1 LTLFIY
7 FKIYSIKGKIIKNF
21 YDLFK
26 MKIYLILITLLQ
38 IYLIN
43 GRIRQFADEPKPE
56 THEELQ
62 LLLNL
67 LPTYGYYYAY
77 N

>member
-1 LTLFIY
+1 
-7 FKIYSIKGKIIKNF
+7 
-21 YDLFK
+21 

>member
-1 LTLFIY
+1 
-7 FKIYSIKGKIIKNF
+7 
-21 YDLFK
+21 
-26 MKIYLILITLLQ
+26 MKIYLFLIAFLE
-38 IYLIN
+38 IYFID
-43 GRIRQFADEPKPE
+43 GRLRQFTDNPKPE

-67 LPTYGYYYAY
+67 LPTYG